1 MLPPLVIE
9 RALQLGLDIIAI
21 TDHNASENVPAFQ
34 RAAWGTG
41 ITIIPG
47 MEVQTREEVHVIC
60 LFDTLEQMTVWQCA
74 VNEALPG
81 LKNRPEYFGEQLR
94 VNAEGEILK
103 RDERLLI
110 TSVSLG
116 LQDVVQQVR
125 ALEGL
130 AIPAHIDRRAFGLLG
145 SLGMVPEG
153 LPLEALEISRHLTCE
168 AATERY
174 PSLHNFPLLRSGDA
188 HRLSEMTTLTSF
200 YMAAPS
206 VAEMRL
212 ALQGIDG
219 RKIVVR

>member
-1 MLPPLVIE
+1 M
-9 RALQLGLDIIAI
+9 
-21 TDHNASENVPAFQ
+21 
-34 RAAWGTG
+34 
-41 ITIIPG
+41 
-47 MEVQTREEVHVIC
+47 
-60 LFDTLEQMTVWQCA
+60 WQCA